1 MNLNQVMRPSNN
13 VNTVVIP
20 VAGLGTRLLPATKA
34 VPKEMLPIVNKPI
47 IQIIMEE
54 IEDAGFKNVLFIT
67 HSSKNSIENHFDKSF
82 ELEATLEK
90 RIKRGLLKE
99 IRSVSRL
106 KVSIQSIRQGETLG
120 LGHAV
125 LCAKPMLEN
134 MPFAVVLPDMLI
146 KDDLNKGINNLKKMR
161 DDYSKSGDSSIL
173 LSRASKKDI
182 SKYGIVKFKN
192 SSKAKGFLHLTG
204 MVEKPVLNKAPS
216 NLFATGRYIFNE
228 KFMNYLEKTP
238 IDKNGEI
245 QLTNAINSFVESKN
259 ILKGFLLEGK
269 LFDCGDKL
277 GYAIANLEYAKTDKD
292 ISKDFI
298 RYLKK
303 KTK

>member
-1 MNLNQVMRPSNN
+1 MLRSSNN

-54 IEDAGFKNVLFIT
+54 IEDAGFKKVLFIT

-90 RIKRGLLKE
+90 RIERALLKE

-125 LCAKPMLEN
+125 LCAKPMIEN

-146 KDDLNKGINNLKKMR
+146 KEDLKKGINNLRRMR
-161 DDYSKSGDSSIL
+161 EDYSKSGDSSIL
-173 LSRASKKDI
+173 LSRVSKKDI
-182 SKYGIVKFKN
+182 SKYGIVKFKH
-192 SSKAKGFLHLTG
+192 SSKTKGFLNLTG
-204 MVEKPVLNKAPS
+204 MVEKPNLNKAPS

-228 KFMNYLEKTP
+228 KFMSYLEKTSV
-238 IDKNGEI
+238 DKHGEI
-245 QLTNAINSFVESKN
+245 QLTRAINSFIKN
-259 ILKGFLLEGK
+259 KNNLKGFMLEGK

-277 GYAIANLEYAKTDKD
+277 GYAIANFEYAKTDKE

-298 RYLKK
+298 KYLKNN
-303 KTK
+303 TK

>member
-1 MNLNQVMRPSNN
+1 MNLSQVMRPSNN

-54 IEDAGFKNVLFIT
+54 IEDAGFKNVLFVT

-90 RIKRGLLKE
+90 RIKRALLKE

-125 LCAKPMLEN
+125 LCAKPILEN

-146 KDDLNKGINNLKKMR
+146 KQDLKKGVNNLRRMR
-161 DDYSKSGDSSIL
+161 EDYSKFGDSSIL
-173 LSRASKKDI
+173 LSKASKKNI
-182 SKYGIVKFKN
+182 SKYGIVKYKR
-192 SSKAKGFLHLTG
+192 SSKIKGFLNLTG
-204 MVEKPVLNKAPS
+204 MVEKPILSKAPS
-216 NLFATGRYIFNE
+216 NLFATGRYVFNE
-228 KFMNYLEKTP
+228 KFMSYLEKTS
-238 IDKNGEI
+238 IDKSGEI
-245 QLTNAINSFVESKN
+245 QLTSAINSFIKKKN
-259 ILKGFLLEGK
+259 KLKGFMLEGK

-277 GYAIANLEYAKTDKD
+277 GYAIANFEYAKTDKE

-298 RYLKK
+298 KYLKNNSK
-303 KTK
+303 